1 MEGAQAANSS
11 SRAVLRCGVR
21 PSGCIRPKESETV
34 QDEEILTSPGDVIFT
49 RTPGA
54 MEIRDG
60 DVISCRIDGFET
72 LSNPVVRR
80 R

>member
-1 MEGAQAANSS
+1 
-11 SRAVLRCGVR
+11 
-21 PSGCIRPKESETV
+21 
-34 QDEEILTSPGDVIFT
+34 
-49 RTPGA
+49 

-60 DVISCRIDGFET
+60 DVLSCRIDGFEA